1 MHINYTIENQSVVLD
16 SSTGWL
22 FVYRDYFGRDIL
34 PDLLPA
40 LEAVLH
46 TISNAVG
53 VLEGDKIEDIIKA
66 LASDEVID
74 GLFIDLT
81 GAELTTILNIFW
93 SMAKNEDASVE
104 EPDKFFKKFDVF
116 PIDEILP
123 KMFAQ
128 IVNSCISSK
137 NLDSLKAKRPYLQTI
152 LSLGD

>member
-93 SMAKNEDASVE
+93 SMAKNEDMTIE

-116 PIDEILP
+116 PVDEILP
-123 KMFAQ
+123 KMFSQ
-128 IVNSCISSK
+128 IVNSCVSSK
-137 NLDSLKAKRPYLQTI
+137 NLESLKAKRPYLQTI
-152 LSLGD
+152 LSLED

>member
-1 MHINYTIENQSVVLD
+1 MHINYQIEGQSVVLD

-46 TISNAVG
+46 TISNTVG
-53 VLEGDKIEDIIKA
+53 VLEGDSVEDIVKA
-66 LASDEVID
+66 LTSDDVID

-81 GAELTTILNIFW
+81 GAELTTVLNIFW
-93 SMAKNEDASVE
+93 SMAKNEDASIP
-104 EPDKFFKKFDVF
+104 EPQTFYKQFERF
-116 PIDEILP
+116 PVDEILP
-123 KMFAQ
+123 RMFSQ

-137 NLDSLKAKRPYLQTI
+137 NLESLKAKRPYLQTI
-152 LSLGD
+152 LSSAD

>member
-93 SMAKNEDASVE
+93 SMAKNEDMTIE

-116 PIDEILP
+116 PVDEILP
-123 KMFAQ
+123 KMFSQ

-137 NLDSLKAKRPYLQTI
+137 NLESLKAKRPYLRTI
-152 LSLGD
+152 LSLED

>member
-81 GAELTTILNIFW
+81 GAELTTVLNIFW
-93 SMAKNEDASVE
+93 SMAKNEDASIE

-123 KMFAQ
+123 KMFSQ

-137 NLDSLKAKRPYLQTI
+137 NLESLKAKRPYLQTI
-152 LSLGD
+152 LSLED

>member
-93 SMAKNEDASVE
+93 SMAKNEDMTIE

-116 PIDEILP
+116 PVDEILP

-128 IVNSCISSK
+128 IVNSCVSSK
-137 NLDSLKAKRPYLQTI
+137 NLESLKAKRPYLRTI
-152 LSLGD
+152 LSLED

>member
-93 SMAKNEDASVE
+93 SMAKNEDMTIE

-116 PIDEILP
+116 PVDEILP
-123 KMFAQ
+123 RMFAQ
-128 IVNSCISSK
+128 IVNSCVSSK
-137 NLDSLKAKRPYLQTI
+137 NLESLKAKRPYLQTI
-152 LSLGD
+152 LSLED

>member
-93 SMAKNEDASVE
+93 SMAKNEDMTIE

-116 PIDEILP
+116 PVDEILP

-128 IVNSCISSK
+128 IVNSCVSSK
-137 NLDSLKAKRPYLQTI
+137 NLESLKAKRPYLQTI
-152 LSLGD
+152 LSLED

>member
-53 VLEGDKIEDIIKA
+53 VLEGDKVEDIIKA

-93 SMAKNEDASVE
+93 SMAKNEDMTIE

-116 PIDEILP
+116 PVDEILP
-123 KMFAQ
+123 KMFSQ

-137 NLDSLKAKRPYLQTI
+137 NLESLKAKRPYLQTI
-152 LSLGD
+152 LSLED